1 VRERDHAAVTEQTAG
16 IEPRAARVAEAIAN
30 QDAFFANSFPGLLG
44 VRIVEAG
51 PGHCVATLEVGS
63 SVKHPGGY
71 AHGGA
76 LAGFGDTA
84 AAWATFPTL
93 EEGEFFTTIEF
104 KANFITGVNG
114 GNLRAEATSV
124 HRGRRT
130 MVLEVHVT
138 TDDDER
144 RPVAMMIVTQAILKT
159 PGASGGEE
167 VPPEG

>member
-1 VRERDHAAVTEQTAG
+1 MTEQASG

-30 QDAFFANSFPGLLG
+30 QDAFFANTFPGMLG

-51 PGHCVATLEVGS
+51 PGHCVATLEVGT

-93 EEGEFFTTIEF
+93 DEGELFTTIEF
-104 KANFITGVNG
+104 KANFMTGVTAG
-114 GNLRAEATSV
+114 RLRAEATSV

-130 MVLEVHVT
+130 MVIEVHVT
-138 TDDDER
+138 TDDDAR
-144 RPVAMMIVTQAILKT
+144 RPVAMMIVTQAILRQAT
-159 PGASGGEE
+159 AGATGGAEQ
-167 VPPEG
+167 PPEG

>member
-1 VRERDHAAVTEQTAG
+1 MTDQTSG

-30 QDAFFANSFPGLLG
+30 QDAFFANSFPGMLG

-63 SVKHPGGY
+63 SVLHPGGY

-93 EEGEFFTTIEF
+93 DDGEIFTTIEF
-104 KANFITGVNG
+104 KSNFITGVTG
-114 GNLRAEATSV
+114 GRLRAEAKSV
-124 HRGRRT
+124 HRGGRT

-138 TDDDER
+138 TDDEDR
-144 RPVAMMIVTQAILKT
+144 RLVAMMIVTQAILKVA
-159 PGASGGEE
+159 GAPAGAEAA
-167 VPPEG
+167 PEG